1 MAKEEKNMN
10 ENTAPEEVKE
20 QTKAVKSEKTEKPES
35 KKAEKKKTARKN
47 PFKSKKFK
55 HGGLSVLFTVI
66 FIVAIVLVNV
76 VFNLVLDRFDIKA
89 DLTDNSIFTLSEE
102 SEEYLKGVDKKINF
116 YVTADEDTLKASGEK
131 LYLQVAE
138 FLEKMTELNGGFTLD
153 YVNLL
158 SDPDFSKGYSET
170 LSEGMVIVKNGEND
184 RYRILKMADFL
195 RYTLSDGKSYSYS
208 EATYY
213 VYYGGMGITGYSSI
227 AEEEI
232 LSAIMSVSMDN
243 PTRIAFSEGFGEGD
257 STIFSNIAT
266 KNAYDVT
273 TINIDKSEK
282 IGEDIDVVVI
292 YAPTSD
298 YNVNAVNK
306 IDEWLSNGGKYGK
319 SLIYVAASSS
329 AVDTPNL
336 DELLSEW
343 GLSIGKGYVA
353 QLDTEHAFYSGEVLP
368 LLQDLELNKDS
379 EYYKN
384 MKLPDNAAFMGWRL
398 RPVNTLWEEKSNFTN
413 TVIASTY
420 GENCVMFPFD
430 ADINTWKPEDSDY
443 HSYNAIVESS
453 KVRYDGATPYYS
465 RIIAIGSDSI
475 FMENFTGAS
484 NYSNAEVAL
493 SLLDTNSEGGFEKI
507 SVMEKSFTA
516 ETYQIDT
523 GKQIGI
529 GVTFAVIIP
538 VIIIV
543 IGIIV
548 WVRRRRL

>member
-1 MAKEEKNMN
+1 MENEEKNVN
-10 ENTAPEEVKE
+10 ETAAPKEAKE
-20 QTKAVKSEKTEKPES
+20 Q
-35 KKAEKKKTARKN
+35 KKAEKKKTNHKN
-47 PFKSKKFK
+47 PFKSKKFR

-89 DLTDNSIFTLSEE
+89 DLTDNSIFTLSDE
-102 SEEYLKGVDKKINF
+102 SQEYLKGVDKKISF
-116 YVTADEDTLKASGEK
+116 YVTADEDNLKASGEK
-131 LYLQVAE
+131 LYLQVTE
-138 FLEKMTELNGGFTLD
+138 FLEKMTELNSGFTLD

-158 SDPDFSKGYSET
+158 TDPDFSKNYSET
-170 LSEGMVIVKNGEND
+170 LSDGMIIVQNGEND

-195 RYTLSDGKSYSYS
+195 RYTLSDGKSYEYS

-213 VYYGGMGITGYSSI
+213 VYYGGMSVTGYSSI

-232 LSAIMSVSMDN
+232 LSAVMSVSMDN
-243 PTRIAFSEGFGEGD
+243 PTKIAFSEGFGEGD
-257 STIFSNIAT
+257 SSVLSGIAT
-266 KNAYDVT
+266 KNAYEVT
-273 TINIDKSEK
+273 TVNIDKSEK
-282 IGEDIDVVVI
+282 IDEDIDVVVI
-292 YAPTSD
+292 YAPASD

-319 SLIYVAASSS
+319 SLIYVASTTAL
-329 AVDTPNL
+329 DTPNL
-336 DELLSEW
+336 DELLGEW

-353 QLDTEHAFYSGEVLP
+353 QLDNEHAFYSGEVIP
-368 LLQDLELNKDS
+368 LLQDLKLNTESD
-379 EYYKN
+379 YYKN
-384 MKLPDNAAFMGWRL
+384 MKLPDNSAFMGWRL
-398 RPVNTLWEEKSNFTN
+398 RPVDTLWDEKTNFTN

-430 ADINTWKPEDSDY
+430 ADINTWKPAESDY
-443 HSYNAIVESS
+443 RSYNAIVEAS
-453 KVRYDGATPYYS
+453 KVRYEGTEPSYS

-493 SLLDTNSEGGFEKI
+493 SLLDTNSENGFEKI

-516 ETYQIDT
+516 DTYQLDS
-523 GKQIGI
+523 GKQLGI
-529 GVTFAVIIP
+529 GLTFAVIIP

-548 WVRRRRL
+548 WVKRRRL

>member
-1 MAKEEKNMN
+1 MANEEKNLN
-10 ENTAPEEVKE
+10 ENTAPEETKE
-20 QTKAVKSEKTEKPES
+20 QKITE
-35 KKAEKKKTARKN
+35 KAEKFEKKKSPRKN

-66 FIVAIVLVNV
+66 FIVAIVLLNV

-102 SEEYLKGVDKKINF
+102 SEEYLKGVDKKISF
-116 YVTADEDTLKASGEK
+116 YVTADEDTLKASGDK

-138 FLEKMTELNGGFTLD
+138 FLEKMTRLNGGFTLD

-170 LSEGMVIVKNGEND
+170 LSEGMIIVKNGGND
-184 RYRILKMADFL
+184 RYRILNMSDFL
-195 RYTLSDGKSYSYS
+195 RYNLSDGKSYSYS
-208 EATYY
+208 EASYY
-213 VYYGGMGITGYSSI
+213 VYYGGMSVTGYSSI

-232 LSAIMSVSMDN
+232 LSAVMSVSMDN
-243 PTRIAFSEGFGEGD
+243 PTKIAFSEGFGEGD
-257 STIFSNIAT
+257 STILSGIAT
-266 KNAYDVT
+266 KNAYEVT
-273 TINIDKSEK
+273 TVNIDKSEK

-306 IDEWLSNGGKYGK
+306 IDEWLSNGGLYGK
-319 SLIYVAASSS
+319 SLIYVASST

-343 GLSIGKGYVA
+343 GLSVGKGYVA
-353 QLDTEHAFYSGEVLP
+353 QLDTSHAFYSGEVIP
-368 LLQDLELNKDS
+368 LLQDLELNTES

-384 MKLPDNAAFMGWRL
+384 MKLPDNSSLMGWRL

-420 GENCVMFPFD
+420 GENCVVFPFD

-443 HSYNAIVESS
+443 GSFNAIVEAS
-453 KVRYDGATPYYS
+453 KVRYDGTTPYYS
-465 RIIAIGSDSI
+465 RIIAVGSDSI

-493 SLLDTNSEGGFEKI
+493 SLLDTNSEGGMEKI

-516 ETYQIDT
+516 ETYQLDS
-523 GKQIGI
+523 GKQLGI
-529 GVTFAVIIP
+529 GLTFAVIIP
-538 VIIIV
+538 IIIII
-543 IGIIV
+543 IGIVV

>member
-1 MAKEEKNMN
+1 MANEEKNLN
-10 ENTAPEEVKE
+10 ENTAPEETKE
-20 QTKAVKSEKTEKPES
+20 QKITEKAEKSEKNKSP
-35 KKAEKKKTARKN
+35 RKN

-66 FIVAIVLVNV
+66 FIVAIVLLNV

-102 SEEYLKGVDKKINF
+102 SEEYLKGVDKKISF
-116 YVTADEDTLKASGEK
+116 YVTADEDTLKASGDK

-138 FLEKMTELNGGFTLD
+138 FLEKMTRLNGGFTLD

-170 LSEGMVIVKNGEND
+170 LSEGMIIVKNGGND
-184 RYRILKMADFL
+184 RYRILNMSDFL
-195 RYTLSDGKSYSYS
+195 RYNLSDGKSYSYS
-208 EATYY
+208 EASYY
-213 VYYGGMGITGYSSI
+213 VYYGGMSVTGYSSI

-232 LSAIMSVSMDN
+232 LSAVMSVSMDN
-243 PTRIAFSEGFGEGD
+243 PTKIAFSEGFGEGD
-257 STIFSNIAT
+257 STILSDIAT
-266 KNAYDVT
+266 KNAYEVT
-273 TINIDKSEK
+273 TVNIDKSEK
-282 IGEDIDVVVI
+282 IGDDIDVVVI

-306 IDEWLSNGGKYGK
+306 IDEWLSNGGLYGK
-319 SLIYVAASSS
+319 SLIYVASST

-343 GLSIGKGYVA
+343 GLSVGKGYVA
-353 QLDTEHAFYSGEVLP
+353 QLDTSHAFYSGEVIP
-368 LLQDLELNKDS
+368 LLQDLELNTES

-384 MKLPDNAAFMGWRL
+384 MKLPDNSSLMGWRL

-420 GENCVMFPFD
+420 GENCVVFPFD

-443 HSYNAIVESS
+443 GSFNAIVEAS
-453 KVRYDGATPYYS
+453 KVRYDGTTPYYS
-465 RIIAIGSDSI
+465 RIIAVGSDSI

-493 SLLDTNSEGGFEKI
+493 SLLDTNSEGGMEKI

-516 ETYQIDT
+516 ETYQLDS
-523 GKQIGI
+523 GKQLGI
-529 GVTFAVIIP
+529 GLTFAVIIP
-538 VIIIV
+538 IIIII
-543 IGIIV
+543 IGIVV

>member
-1 MAKEEKNMN
+1 MANEEKNLN
-10 ENTAPEEVKE
+10 ENTAPEETKE
-20 QTKAVKSEKTEKPES
+20 QKITEKAEKPE
-35 KKAEKKKTARKN
+35 KKKSPRKN

-89 DLTDNSIFTLSEE
+89 DLTDNAIFTLSEE
-102 SEEYLKGVDKKINF
+102 SEEYLKGVDKKISF
-116 YVTADEDTLKASGEK
+116 YVTADEDTLKASGDK

-138 FLEKMTELNGGFTLD
+138 FLEKMTQLNGGFTLD

-170 LSEGMVIVKNGEND
+170 LSEGMIIVKNGEND
-184 RYRILKMADFL
+184 RYRILNMSDFL

-208 EATYY
+208 EASYY
-213 VYYGGMGITGYSSI
+213 VYYGGMSVTGYSSI

-232 LSAIMSVSMDN
+232 LSAVMSVSMDN
-243 PTRIAFSEGFGEGD
+243 PTKIAFSEGFGEGD
-257 STIFSNIAT
+257 STILSGIAT
-266 KNAYDVT
+266 KNAYEVT
-273 TINIDKSEK
+273 TVNIDKSEK

-306 IDEWLSNGGKYGK
+306 IDEWLSNGGLYGK
-319 SLIYVAASSS
+319 SLIYVAAST

-343 GLSIGKGYVA
+343 GLSVGKGYVA
-353 QLDTEHAFYSGEVLP
+353 QLDTDHAFYSGEVIP
-368 LLQDLELNKDS
+368 LLQDLELNTES

-384 MKLPDNAAFMGWRL
+384 MKLPDNSSLMGWRL
-398 RPVNTLWEEKSNFTN
+398 RPVYSLWDEKSNFTN

-420 GENCVMFPFD
+420 GENCVVFPFD

-443 HSYNAIVESS
+443 GSYNAIVEAS
-453 KVRYDGATPYYS
+453 KVRYDGTTPYYS
-465 RIIAIGSDSI
+465 RIIAVGSDSI

-493 SLLDTNSEGGFEKI
+493 SLFDTNSEGGMEKI

-516 ETYQIDT
+516 ETYQLDS
-523 GKQIGI
+523 GKQLGI
-529 GVTFAVIIP
+529 GLTFAVIIP

-543 IGIIV
+543 IGIVV
-548 WVRRRRL
+548 WVRRKRL

>member
-1 MAKEEKNMN
+1 MANEEKNLN
-10 ENTAPEEVKE
+10 ENTAPEETKE
-20 QTKAVKSEKTEKPES
+20 QKIIEKAEKPE
-35 KKAEKKKTARKN
+35 KKKSPRKN

-89 DLTDNSIFTLSEE
+89 DLTDNAIFTLSEE
-102 SEEYLKGVDKKINF
+102 SEEYLKGVDKKIAF
-116 YVTADEDTLKASGEK
+116 YVTADEDTLKASGDK

-138 FLEKMTELNGGFTLD
+138 FLEKMTQLNGGFTLD

-170 LSEGMVIVKNGEND
+170 LSEGMIIVKNGEND
-184 RYRILKMADFL
+184 RYRILNMSDFL

-208 EATYY
+208 EASYY
-213 VYYGGMGITGYSSI
+213 VYYGGMSVTGYSSI

-232 LSAIMSVSMDN
+232 LSAVMSVSMDN
-243 PTRIAFSEGFGEGD
+243 PTKIAFSEGFGEGD
-257 STIFSNIAT
+257 STILSGIAA
-266 KNAYDVT
+266 KNAYEVT
-273 TINIDKSEK
+273 TVNIDKSEK

-306 IDEWLSNGGKYGK
+306 IDEWLSNGGLYGK
-319 SLIYVAASSS
+319 SLIYVAAST

-343 GLSIGKGYVA
+343 GLSVGKGYVA
-353 QLDTEHAFYSGEVLP
+353 QLDTDHAFYSGEVIP
-368 LLQDLELNKDS
+368 LLQDLELNTES

-384 MKLPDNAAFMGWRL
+384 MKLPDNSSLMGWRL
-398 RPVNTLWEEKSNFTN
+398 RPVYSLWDEKSNFTN

-420 GENCVMFPFD
+420 GENCVVFPFD
-430 ADINTWKPEDSDY
+430 ADINTWEPKDSDY
-443 HSYNAIVESS
+443 GSYNAIVEAS
-453 KVRYDGATPYYS
+453 KVRYDGTTPYYS
-465 RIIAIGSDSI
+465 RIIAVGSDSI

-493 SLLDTNSEGGFEKI
+493 SLFDTNSEGGMEKI

-516 ETYQIDT
+516 ETYQLDS
-523 GKQIGI
+523 GKQLGI
-529 GVTFAVIIP
+529 GLTFAVIIP

-543 IGIIV
+543 IGIVV

>member
-1 MAKEEKNMN
+1 MANEEKNLN
-10 ENTAPEEVKE
+10 ENTAPEETKE
-20 QTKAVKSEKTEKPES
+20 QKITEKAEKPE
-35 KKAEKKKTARKN
+35 KKKSPRKN

-89 DLTDNSIFTLSEE
+89 DLTDNAIFTLSEE
-102 SEEYLKGVDKKINF
+102 SEEYLKGVDKKISF
-116 YVTADEDTLKASGEK
+116 YVTADEDTLKASGDK

-138 FLEKMTELNGGFTLD
+138 FLEKMTQLNGGFTLD

-170 LSEGMVIVKNGEND
+170 LSEGMIIVKNGEND
-184 RYRILKMADFL
+184 RYRILNMSDFL

-208 EATYY
+208 EASYY
-213 VYYGGMGITGYSSI
+213 VYYGGMSVTGYSSI

-232 LSAIMSVSMDN
+232 LSAVMSVSMDN
-243 PTRIAFSEGFGEGD
+243 PTKIAFSEGFGEGD
-257 STIFSNIAT
+257 STILSGIAT
-266 KNAYDVT
+266 KNAYEVT
-273 TINIDKSEK
+273 TVNIDKSEK

-306 IDEWLSNGGKYGK
+306 IDEWLSNGGLYGK
-319 SLIYVAASSS
+319 SLIYVAAST

-343 GLSIGKGYVA
+343 GLSVGKGYVA
-353 QLDTEHAFYSGEVLP
+353 QLDTDHAFYSGEVIP
-368 LLQDLELNKDS
+368 LLQDLELNTES

-384 MKLPDNAAFMGWRL
+384 MKLPDNSSLMGWRL
-398 RPVNTLWEEKSNFTN
+398 RPVYSLWDEKSNFTN

-420 GENCVMFPFD
+420 GENCVVFPFD
-430 ADINTWKPEDSDY
+430 ADINTWKPKDSDY
-443 HSYNAIVESS
+443 GSYNAIVEAS
-453 KVRYDGATPYYS
+453 KVRYDGTTPYYS
-465 RIIAIGSDSI
+465 RIIAVGSDSI

-493 SLLDTNSEGGFEKI
+493 SLFDTNSEGGMEKI

-516 ETYQIDT
+516 ETYQLDS
-523 GKQIGI
+523 GKQLGI
-529 GVTFAVIIP
+529 GLTFAVIIP

-543 IGIIV
+543 IGIVV

>member
-35 KKAEKKKTARKN
+35 KKAEKKKTTRKN

-66 FIVAIVLVNV
+66 FIAAIVLVNV

-243 PTRIAFSEGFGEGD
+243 PTRIAFSDGFGEGD

-266 KNAYDVT
+266 KNAYEVT

-420 GENCVMFPFD
+420 GENCVMFPFE

-529 GVTFAVIIP
+529 GITFAVIIP

>member
-35 KKAEKKKTARKN
+35 KKAEKKKAARKN

-66 FIVAIVLVNV
+66 FIAAIVLVNV

-282 IGEDIDVVVI
+282 IGEDIDVVVV

-353 QLDTEHAFYSGEVLP
+353 QLDTEHAFYSGEALP

>member
-1 MAKEEKNMN
+1 MANEEKNIN
-10 ENTAPEEVKE
+10 ETAAPEEAKE
-20 QTKAVKSEKTEKPES
+20 Q
-35 KKAEKKKTARKN
+35 KKAEKKKSNHKN
-47 PFKSKKFK
+47 PFMSKKFK

-89 DLTDNSIFTLSEE
+89 DLTDNSIFTLSDE
-102 SEEYLKGVDKKINF
+102 SQEYLKGVDKKISF
-116 YVTADEDTLKASGEK
+116 YVTADEDNLKSSGEK
-131 LYLQVAE
+131 LYLQVCE
-138 FLEKMTELNGGFTLD
+138 FLEKMTELNSGFTLD

-158 SDPDFSKGYSET
+158 TDPDFSKGYSET
-170 LSEGMVIVKNGEND
+170 LSDGMIIVQNGEND

-195 RYTLSDGKSYSYS
+195 RYTLSDGKSYEYS

-213 VYYGGMGITGYSSI
+213 VYYGGMSVTGYSSI

-232 LSAIMSVSMDN
+232 LSAVMSVSMDN
-243 PTRIAFSEGFGEGD
+243 PTKIAFSEGFGEGD
-257 STIFSNIAT
+257 SSVLSGIAT
-266 KNAYDVT
+266 KNAYEVT
-273 TINIDKSEK
+273 TVNIDKSEK

-319 SLIYVAASSS
+319 NLIYVASST
-329 AVDTPNL
+329 AADTPNL
-336 DELLSEW
+336 DELLGEW

-353 QLDTEHAFYSGEVLP
+353 QLDNEHAFYSGEVIP
-368 LLQDLELNKDS
+368 LLQDLELNKES

-384 MKLPDNAAFMGWRL
+384 MKLSDNSAFMGWRL
-398 RPVNTLWEEKSNFTN
+398 RPVNTLWDEKTNFTN

-430 ADINTWKPEDSDY
+430 ADINTWKPAESDY
-443 HSYNAIVESS
+443 RSYNAIVEAS
-453 KVRYDGATPYYS
+453 KVRYEGTEPSYS

-493 SLLDTNSEGGFEKI
+493 SLLDTNSENGFEKI

-516 ETYQIDT
+516 DTYQLDS
-523 GKQIGI
+523 GKQLGI
-529 GVTFAVIIP
+529 GLTFAVIIP

-548 WVRRRRL
+548 WVKRRRL